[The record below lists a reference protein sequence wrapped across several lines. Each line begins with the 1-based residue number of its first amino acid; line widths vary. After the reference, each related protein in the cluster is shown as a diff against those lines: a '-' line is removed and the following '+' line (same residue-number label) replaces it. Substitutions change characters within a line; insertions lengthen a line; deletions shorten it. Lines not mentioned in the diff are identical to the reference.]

1 MKKLVYAALA
11 LLAFPAWGMAQE
23 EGFKITAQTSGMP
36 DCKMY
41 LIYSRGGDTLATADM
56 VGGKFV
62 MTGKVDMPDVAYI
75 MTADGR
81 GRIPVML
88 ENTEFTVTANEQFVL
103 VEGGKMQ
110 DVCNTYNSLNDALL
124 AEQQKIQQQIQAA
137 MNEGNQMKAQAIAQT
152 SGQQFQ
158 AAQQKAQE
166 QATALIKENGN
177 TFVAGYLVSQ
187 TMNQVGLEMLK
198 EQYSW
203 LGDGAKI
210 SSGGMAVARKI
221 AELEALSPGHT
232 APNFMALTPEGDT
245 LNMHEVKGKVKLID
259 FWASWCQPCRMENPN
274 VLKMYLKYQ
283 SKGLEIIGV
292 SLDQDAHAWQKAIE
306 EDGLKWK
313 HVIDN
318 GQNIARAYNVASI
331 PHTVL
336 LDENNNIIAVN
347 LRGAQL
353 QKKVAELLDKKK

>member
-11 LLAFPAWGMAQE
+11 LLAFPAWGMAQD

-41 LIYSRGGDTLATADM
+41 LVYSKGGDTLATADM

-62 MTGKVDMPDVAYI
+62 MAGKVDMPDVAYI
-75 MTADGR
+75 VTADGR

-88 ENTEFTVTANEQFVL
+88 ENTEFNVTANEQFVL

-110 DVCNTYNSLNDALL
+110 DVYNSYNSLNDALL
-124 AEQQKIQQQIQAA
+124 AERNKIQKQVSDA
-137 MNEGNQMKAQAIAQT
+137 MNEGNQMKAQA
-152 SGQQFQ
+152 
-158 AAQQKAQE
+158 AAQQFNAAQKKAQE

-177 TFVAGYLVSQ
+177 TFVAAYLVSQ
-187 TMNQVGLEMLK
+187 TMNQVPLDFLK
-198 EQYSW
+198 EQYGW
-203 LGDGAKI
+203 LGNVAKI
-210 SSGGMAVARKI
+210 SAGGQAVAQKI
-221 AELEALSPGHT
+221 AQLEALTPGHT

-245 LNMHEVKGKVKLID
+245 LTMHDVKGKVKLID

-292 SLDQDAHAWQKAIE
+292 SLDQDTHAWQKAIE